1 MISVDYNTIFSMKKN
16 RISMPKT
23 AVAVTAF
30 LLMLSGCSTDGNE
43 SAHSA
48 LISGRV
54 TVDEELD
61 NSGDN
66 SGIEL
71 LITAPTPLQQEL
83 DTIFH
88 AITDSS
94 GFFEGTARF
103 DEPEVYRMVLLRN
116 DNIFGFQGLVLAD
129 GDTINYTAT
138 LPDIGTTSELQSKE
152 NDVFRD
158 LERVDRN
165 FNRVAQFIN
174 AGAIS
179 ADSVDLELNKWS
191 DIYWDVHERY
201 PGTYASMIAGN
212 SSVAVAGGWNDSLM
226 VERADRLLETEG
238 FLRRASREALA
249 EYYAESGGI
258 NRVIQFYDRLENLA
272 GSGNRQMEVQIDRI
286 ELLYDS
292 SLTREANRY
301 LQQFKEA
308 YKDNEIAMEWADN
321 KSYDLEFLT
330 PGTPFPEFSFNT
342 LTGDSIS
349 SSTLEDSPYLLEVT
363 RLDNNLYQQQYDR
376 TVAIHQIYSNFGLK
390 IITVP
395 LAASDI
401 ALDAFYEERGLLWSV
416 IEPGSFQADSLIER
430 YNINQVP
437 TRFLVNDNGELV
449 RRYVGNEYDD
459 VVRGLQSIITQ
470 NGE

>member
-1 MISVDYNTIFSMKKN
+1 MLKN
-16 RISMPKT
+16 IHLILK
-23 AVAVTAF
+23 AAF
-30 LLMLSGCSTDGNE
+30 PFAASLLLLSGCSLDSDEAAN
-43 SAHSA
+43 SAF
-48 LISGRV
+48 ISGRV

-61 NSGDN
+61 DSGDN

-71 LITAPTPLQQEL
+71 LIAIPSQVSEQP
-83 DTIFH
+83 DTLFH
-88 AITDSS
+88 ASTDSS

-103 DEPEVYRMVLLRN
+103 DEPEVYRIVLLRN

-129 GDTINYTAT
+129 GDTITYTAT

-152 NDVFRD
+152 NEVFRD

-165 FNRVAQFIN
+165 YNRVAQFIN

-179 ADSVDLELNKWS
+179 ADSIEFELNKWS

-212 SSVAVAGGWNDSLM
+212 SSVTVAGGWNDSLM
-226 VERADRLLETEG
+226 VERANRLLETEG
-238 FLRRASREALA
+238 FLRRASREAMT
-249 EYYAESGGI
+249 EYYAETGGI
-258 NRVIQFYDRLENLA
+258 DGVLQFYNRLENLA
-272 GSGNRQMEVQIDRI
+272 NPGNRLMEVQIDRI
-286 ELLYDS
+286 EFLYDS
-292 SLTREANRY
+292 SMTIEANQF
-301 LQQFKEA
+301 LQQFRED
-308 YKDNEIAMEWADN
+308 YENNEIAMEWAEN

-330 PGTPFPEFSFNT
+330 PGNPFPEFSFYT
-342 LTGDSIS
+342 LMGDLIS

-395 LAASDI
+395 LAATDV

-416 IEPGSFQADSLIER
+416 VEPGSFQADSLIER

-437 TRFLVNDNGELV
+437 TRFLVNDSGELV

-459 VVRGLQSIITQ
+459 VVRGLQSILTQ
-470 NGE
+470 NSE